1 MTDLT
6 PAQLDELS
14 VQTIRFLSM
23 EGVQAAK
30 SGHPGMPMGMASA
43 AYTLW
48 TQYLKHSPSNPK
60 WLNRD
65 RFILSAGHGS
75 MLLYSMLHLTGYD
88 LPLDDLKNFRQL
100 DSLTPGHPEFG
111 NTPGVEVTTG
121 PLGQGV
127 SNGVGMAIAQKY
139 LAAMFNKEGYNLFDY
154 HIYAIA
160 GDGCLQEGVTSEACS
175 LAGHLGLDNLIV
187 IYDDNN
193 ITIDGDTSLSFTEDR
208 AKRYEAYNWHVQKVD
223 GDGND
228 RDAIAKAIEAA
239 KAVTDKPSIIMLRSK
254 IGFGSPHFE
263 GTHTAHGSP
272 LGDDEIKLIKTNAGW
287 DPEKPFHVPGE
298 VKAHMGQCAQNGKA
312 AEQQWD
318 EMFAKYAKE
327 YPELAAKLTAAQK
340 GEFIVDIDDL
350 LPEFEAGTSLAT
362 RQASGKTINTLM
374 PKMDM
379 VLGGSADLTPSNNTW
394 FDGAI
399 DFQKNT
405 RNGRYLR
412 FGVREHAMGAIMNGI
427 SASGLLK
434 IYGATFAVFSDY
446 MRGAL
451 RVAAISKHD
460 SIFIF
465 THDSIGVGEDG
476 PTHQPVEQAA
486 ALRAIPDLKV
496 FRPADANET
505 AQTWKYALTHNDG
518 PVAMLL
524 TRQGLPVLDQ
534 KKYAPATNVEKG
546 AYALN
551 NVENPDVLLLA
562 TGSEVSL
569 AIEAAEKLAAENI
582 QARIIS
588 MPCWELFEKQ
598 PQAYKD
604 ALLPPSVT
612 ARVAIEA
619 GIDQGWY
626 KYIGLNGKFIGM
638 STFGISAPSKTCF
651 EKFGITTDAVVAAA
665 KEVAK

>member
-1 MTDLT
+1 MT

-23 EGVQAAK
+23 EGVQAAN

-48 TQYLKHSPSNPK
+48 TKYLKHSPSNPK

-88 LPLDDLKNFRQL
+88 LSLDDLKNFRQW
-100 DSLTPGHPEFG
+100 DSLTPGHPEF
-111 NTPGVEVTTG
+111 NHTPGVEVTTG
-121 PLGQGV
+121 PLGQGI

-139 LAAMFNKEGYNLFDY
+139 LAATFNKEGYNLFDY
-154 HIYAIA
+154 NIYAIA
-160 GDGCLQEGVTSEACS
+160 GDGCLQEGIASEASS
-175 LAGHLGLDNLIV
+175 LAGHLGLNNLTV

-193 ITIDGDTSLSFTEDR
+193 ITIDGDTSLSFTEDV
-208 AKRYEAYNWHVQKVD
+208 AKRYEAYNWHVQRVD

-239 KAVTDKPSIIMLRSK
+239 NSVTDKPSIIMVKSK
-254 IGFGSPHFE
+254 IGFGSPNFE
-263 GTHTAHGSP
+263 GTHTAHGAP
-272 LGDDEIKLIKTNAGW
+272 LGNDEIKLIKTNAGW
-287 DPEKPFHVPGE
+287 DPEKPFHVPTD
-298 VKAHMGQCAQNGKA
+298 VKSHMGQCVKDGKND
-312 AEQQWD
+312 EQQWD
-318 EMFAKYAKE
+318 TMFANYAKK
-327 YPELAAKLTAAQK
+327 YPELAAKLTAAQN
-340 GEFIVDIDDL
+340 GELTIDIDEL
-350 LPEFEAGTSLAT
+350 LPKFEAGTSMAT
-362 RQASGKTINTLM
+362 RQASGKTINALV

-405 RNGRYLR
+405 RNGRYIR
-412 FGVREHAMGAIMNGI
+412 FGVREHAMAAIMNGI

-434 IYGATFAVFSDY
+434 IYGATFMVFSDY
-446 MRGAL
+446 MRGAM
-451 RVAAISKHD
+451 RVAAVSKHD
-460 SIFIF
+460 SIFIL

-476 PTHQPVEQAA
+476 PTHQPVEHAA
-486 ALRAIPDLKV
+486 SLRAIPDLKV

-505 AQTWKYALTHNDG
+505 AQVWKHALTVNDG

-534 KKYAPATNVEKG
+534 QKYASAANVEKG

-551 NVENPDVLLLA
+551 KVDNPDVLLLA
-562 TGSEVSL
+562 TGSEISL
-569 AIEAAEKLAAENI
+569 AIEAAEKLAADNI

-598 PQAYKD
+598 SQEYKD
-604 ALLPPSVT
+604 QLLPPAIT
-612 ARVAIEA
+612 ARVGIEA

-626 KYIGLNGKFIGM
+626 KYLGLNGKFIGM
-638 STFGISAPSKTCF
+638 SSFGASAPGNTCF
-651 EKFGITTDAVVAAA
+651 EKFGITTEAVVAAA
-665 KEVAK
+665 KDVSK